1 MKQFDKGVE
10 KILNH
15 RTMGASRKN
24 RQIDYLVQL
33 KGSLESEA
41 TWERD
46 VTLWQFEGVVQ
57 EYLKAKSTWTST
69 SMVGGGIVTP
79 SDA

>member
-10 KILNH
+10 DIMNH
-15 RTMGASRKN
+15 RTMEASRKN
-24 RQIDYLVQL
+24 WRTDYIVQW
-33 KGSLESEA
+33 KDNLESEA

-46 VTLWQFEGVVQ
+46 VTLWQFEGAVQ
-57 EYLKAKSTWTST
+57 EYPKAKSTRAST
-69 SMVGGGIVTP
+69 SVRRGGFVTP

>member
-1 MKQFDKGVE
+1 MTQFDKGVE

-24 RQIDYLVQL
+24 LVQW
-33 KGSLESEA
+33 KGRLESEA
-41 TWERD
+41 TWEQG
-46 VTLWQFEGVVQ
+46 VILWQFEGAVL
-57 EYLKAKSTWTST
+57 YNLKAKSTWAST
-69 SMVGGGIVTP
+69 SAGGGGFVTP

>member
-1 MKQFDKGVE
+1 
-10 KILNH
+10 
-15 RTMGASRKN
+15 MGASRKN
-24 RQIDYLVQL
+24 RWTDYLVQW

-57 EYLKAKSTWTST
+57 DYLKSKSTWAST
-69 SMVGGGIVTP
+69 T
-79 SDA
+79 A

>member
-1 MKQFDKGVE
+1 MKRVSPLVMKQFDKEVE

-24 RQIDYLVQL
+24 RRTDYLV
-33 KGSLESEA
+33 KWKDSTESEA

-46 VTLWQFEGVVQ
+46 VTLRQFEGEVR
-57 EYLKAKSTWTST
+57 YLQTN
-69 SMVGGGIVTP
+69 
-79 SDA
+79 